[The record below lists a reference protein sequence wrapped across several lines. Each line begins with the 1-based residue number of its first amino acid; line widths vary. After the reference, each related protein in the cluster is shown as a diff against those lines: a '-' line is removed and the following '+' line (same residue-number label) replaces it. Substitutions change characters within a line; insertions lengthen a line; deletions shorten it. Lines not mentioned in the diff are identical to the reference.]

1 MMTNLRVRTP
11 LSGAGRPAIGAPG
24 AWSGVGARFGLL
36 ALLLALPACG
46 GDGTTGPGP
55 SPPPPPPPPP
65 SGSVTLNLA
74 VGQVAVIDDPE
85 ELGSIH
91 LEGAGESREYRIA
104 IQSASSRGGA
114 RMPGTLM
121 GIATSASGSVTGAVR
136 TAPGGVAASA
146 SRAPRQ
152 QGSGLQLTD
161 EQRSWLETVR
171 LQERVRDELRRIGA
185 RAARD
190 PARAASGEGA
200 GPSLRA
206 ATSAVS
212 AVGDTVEFFLPITE
226 EFTLDC
232 NDTTSVV
239 EAEVRSVGER
249 FLIARDIQG
258 VDSYSDADYAEIQT
272 LLDDFIYPVDT
283 EYFGET
289 ADIDGNERVIVLITE
304 GVNKLT
310 EPTEKLIFL
319 GFFLESDLAAREFC
333 AASNVAEILYIR
345 APDPNGDFG
354 TETTVERAIEFL
366 QSTTSHE
373 FQHLINAEQRSVLG
387 NAGFASSAEVW
398 MNEGLS
404 HLAEEVVGLKV
415 AGLPVRAN
423 IGIDEALADVD
434 AFNTYLLDNF
444 INVGVTST
452 EPDGCNG
459 WMVDPE
465 SSITIFVSDPPGCG
479 SITMRG
485 WSYLFLRWLG
495 DHEGPV
501 GNGVIPG
508 SNEQLLFRELVT
520 GGPTHLFGR
529 ANVERAVDVLGSGAS
544 WEELMADFL
553 VMPAVDDE
561 QDVPERTQLLTWDL
575 RDLFRGLH
583 DNSGTGPIFPEEYP
597 LKVESNLFVNTE
609 SDFSIRAS
617 SAKYFLLVSAGSTPD
632 YEFRITDQAG
642 GALPANRSPQVTIV
656 RVR

>member
-1 MMTNLRVRTP
+1 MVL
-11 LSGAGRPAIGAPG
+11 
-24 AWSGVGARFGLL
+24 
-36 ALLLALPACG
+36 
-46 GDGTTGPGP
+46 D
-55 SPPPPPPPPP
+55 
-65 SGSVTLNLA
+65 LA
-74 VGQVAVIDDPE
+74 VGQVAVINDPE
-85 ELGSIH
+85 KLRSIR
-91 LEGAGESREYRIA
+91 LEGAGDSREYRIA

-114 RMPGTLM
+114 TMPAKLM
-121 GIATSASGSVTGAVR
+121 GIATSASGSMTGSVR
-136 TAPGGVAASA
+136 TALGGAAASSA
-146 SRAPRQ
+146 RAPRL
-152 QGSGLQLTD
+152 QGSGFQLTD

-171 LQERVRDELRRIGA
+171 LQERVWDELRRIGA

-190 PARAASGEGA
+190 PALASRAASGEGA

-212 AVGDTVEFFLPITE
+212 AVGDTVEFFLPIAKDL
-226 EFTLDC
+226 TLDC
-232 NDTTSVV
+232 NDTTSIV

-258 VDSYSDADYAEIQT
+258 VDAFSDADYAEIQT
-272 LLDDFIYPVDT
+272 LLDDFIHPVDT
-283 EYFGET
+283 GYFGET

-310 EPTEKLIFL
+310 DPEEQLVFL
-319 GFFLESDLAAREFC
+319 GFFLGSDLAARGDC
-333 AASNVAEILYIR
+333 PASNVAEILYIR
-345 APDPNGDFG
+345 APDPNGDSG
-354 TETTVERAIEFL
+354 RETSVERALDFL
-366 QSTTSHE
+366 QSTAAHE
-373 FQHLINAEQRSVLG
+373 FQHLINAEQRFLLG
-387 NAGFASSAEVW
+387 NAGFASPAEIW

-415 AGLPVRAN
+415 AGLPLRAN
-423 IGIDEALADVD
+423 MGIDEALADVD

-444 INVGVTST
+444 INLGVTSS
-452 EPDGCNG
+452 EPDGCDG

-479 SITMRG
+479 TITMRG

-495 DHEGPV
+495 DHEGPA

-529 ANVERAVDVLGSGAS
+529 ANVDRAVAMFGSGAS
-544 WEELMADFL
+544 WEELMAEFL
-553 VMPAVDDE
+553 VMPIVDDDA
-561 QDVPERTQLLTWDL
+561 QGVPERTQLLTWDL
-575 RDLFRGLH
+575 RDLFGGLH

-597 LKVESNLFVNTE
+597 LEVESNLFVNTE

-617 SAKYFLLVSAGSTPD
+617 SARYLLLASAGSTPD
-632 YEFRITDQAG
+632 YELRITDQAG
-642 GALPANRSPQVTIV
+642 GALPANSLPQVTIV